1 MGNKHVGPKIGQIVQ
16 NKQAL
21 LQNVYS
27 RGIWSR
33 SPDHHLVFT
42 YQAMPRSS
50 TGRKRMKYL
59 NEGGMFGD
67 TAFNSWPV
75 PMVPIANMPK
85 TTLPVHDDI
94 FENDPAADSGAE
106 DGTGSAV
113 VQDLGEKVIPFPR
126 EMSEMFTRE
135 MIHVFDIDVGI
146 FLTPASGKALMAIIL
161 ENRRAVAI
169 VKNKAHR
176 EFIMQQLIE
185 NVRNLNLAADTRPAK
200 PQELTAWESA
210 NVTTGKPKA
219 PAPQVLG
226 APLLMGTSIPA
237 DPAIPSPPEDARGGA
252 GFPPPAGVSPMMP
265 PPRLSTALA
274 PDLPPVAGS
283 VTGSSATGPGA
294 AGSAAPGLAGFG
306 SSLLR

>member
-1 MGNKHVGPKIGQIVQ
+1 
-16 NKQAL
+16 
-21 LQNVYS
+21 
-27 RGIWSR
+27 
-33 SPDHHLVFT
+33 
-42 YQAMPRSS
+42 
-50 TGRKRMKYL
+50 MKYL

-85 TTLPVHDDI
+85 TTQPVHDDI

-106 DGTGSAV
+106 DGTGLAV

-176 EFIMQQLIE
+176 
-185 NVRNLNLAADTRPAK
+185 
-200 PQELTAWESA
+200 
-210 NVTTGKPKA
+210 
-219 PAPQVLG
+219 
-226 APLLMGTSIPA
+226 
-237 DPAIPSPPEDARGGA
+237 
-252 GFPPPAGVSPMMP
+252 
-265 PPRLSTALA
+265 
-274 PDLPPVAGS
+274 
-283 VTGSSATGPGA
+283 
-294 AGSAAPGLAGFG
+294 
-306 SSLLR
+306 